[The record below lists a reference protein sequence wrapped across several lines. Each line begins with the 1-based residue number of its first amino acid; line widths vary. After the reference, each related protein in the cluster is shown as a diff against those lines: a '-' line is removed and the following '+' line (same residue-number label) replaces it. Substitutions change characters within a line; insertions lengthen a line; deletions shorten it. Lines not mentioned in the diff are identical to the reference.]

1 MNVAISMPAVPML
14 QAEQVSKRFGR
25 GPSLLE
31 RARGAHPPVIRA
43 LDEVSISIRPGEAF
57 SIVGESGSGKST
69 LARCLTALHACD
81 AGRVLFRGRD
91 VASMQPAER
100 RRFHRHV
107 QMVFQNPLAAL
118 NPRMTVSEVL
128 GEALRVHAICPADQ
142 VEAQMQGLLD
152 RVRLP
157 SSVLHRRPHQF
168 SGGQLQRIAMA
179 RALAVRPE
187 IVVADEVVSALDVSV
202 QAQIVNLLITLQDEL
217 GLAIVFIAHDL
228 RLVRHI
234 SHRVAVMYRG
244 RLVESGDSEALF
256 AAPLHPYTRLLISSA
271 PRLEPGYGDQAHQAH
286 QAAGTPAS
294 GSVTSVAATGCVFRN
309 RCPDAMPRCAAEAP
323 RMRAVAAGRAV
334 ACHLPA
340 ADPAG
345 PDTAGPDT
353 AQ

>member
-1 MNVAISMPAVPML
+1 MNAMTPMANTPIL

-25 GPSLLE
+25 HPSLLE
-31 RARGAHPPVIRA
+31 RARGMHPPVVRA
-43 LDEVSISIRPGEAF
+43 LDEVSISVRPGEAF

-81 AGRVLFRGRD
+81 SGHVLYRGRD
-91 VASMQPAER
+91 LASMQPAER

-142 VEAQMQGLLD
+142 VEAQMLALLD

-179 RALAVRPE
+179 RALSVRPE
-187 IVVADEVVSALDVSV
+187 VIVADEVVSALDVSV

-244 RLVESGDSEALF
+244 RLVELGDSEALF

-271 PRLEPGYGDQAHQAH
+271 PRLEPGHAAQAR

-294 GSVTSVAATGCVFRN
+294 GSVASVAATGCVFRN

-340 ADPAG
+340 EHPA
-345 PDTAGPDT
+345 APDT

>member
-1 MNVAISMPAVPML
+1 MSAASPIL
-14 QAEQVSKRFGR
+14 EAERVSKRFGR
-25 GPSLLE
+25 RPSLLE
-31 RARGAHPPVIRA
+31 RARRAHPPVIRA
-43 LDEVSISIRPGEAF
+43 LDEVSLAIQPGEAF

-81 AGRVLFRGRD
+81 GGRVLYRGRD
-91 VASMQPAER
+91 LALMPPAER

-118 NPRMTVSEVL
+118 NPRMTVAEVL
-128 GEALRVHAICPADQ
+128 GEALRVHRVCPAEQ
-142 VEAQMQGLLD
+142 VQAQIEGLLE

-157 SSVLHRRPHQF
+157 GSALHRRPHQF

-179 RALAVRPE
+179 RALSVQPE
-187 IVVADEVVSALDVSV
+187 IIVADEVVSALDVSV

-244 RLVESGDSEALF
+244 KLVEFGDSEALF

-271 PRLEPGYGDQAHQAH
+271 PTLRPGEAGRTHQTTGASDSLAS
-286 QAAGTPAS
+286 AAP
-294 GSVTSVAATGCVFRN
+294 TGCVFRS
-309 RCPDAMPRCAAEAP
+309 RCPEAMPRCAAEVPA
-323 RMRAVAAGRAV
+323 MRPVAAGRAV
-334 ACHLPA
+334 ACHLLPEP
-340 ADPAG
+340 ADPAPSG
-345 PDTAGPDT
+345 AEAAFGQVS
-353 AQ
+353 A

>member
-1 MNVAISMPAVPML
+1 MSTVAPIL
-14 QAEQVSKRFGR
+14 EAEQVSKRFGR
-25 GPSLLE
+25 PPSLLD
-31 RARGAHPPVIRA
+31 RARRAHPPVIRA
-43 LDEVSISIRPGEAF
+43 LDAVSLSVRPGEAF

-81 AGRVLFRGRD
+81 GGRVLYRGRD
-91 VASMQPAER
+91 VALMQPAQR

-118 NPRMTVSEVL
+118 NPRMTVAQVL
-128 GEALRVHAICPADQ
+128 GEALRVHRICAADQ
-142 VEAQMQGLLD
+142 VEAQVLCLLD

-157 SSVLHRRPHQF
+157 GSVLHRRPHEF

-179 RALAVRPE
+179 RALSVRPE
-187 IVVADEVVSALDVSV
+187 IIVADEVVSALDVSV

-244 RLVESGDSEALF
+244 RLVEFGDSEALF

-271 PRLEPGYGDQAHQAH
+271 PMLQPGRSAQAQ
-286 QAAGTPAS
+286 QAAGTPANGIVAS
-294 GSVTSVAATGCVFRN
+294 AAATGCVFRT
-309 RCPDAMPRCAAEAP
+309 RCPEAMPRCAAELP
-323 RMRAVAAGRAV
+323 VLRAVAAGRAV
-334 ACHLPA
+334 ACHLVPEPWTRPEVPCGSA
-340 ADPAG
+340 R
-345 PDTAGPDT
+345 
-353 AQ
+353 